1 MRYMIIE
8 RFKQGKVAAIYERA
22 AQEGRMLP
30 EGLKYIDSWVSSNLD
45 VCFQLMEC
53 EEEALFERWI
63 SAWCD
68 LTEFEVIPVIGSDEA
83 LKLAHSSKK

>member
-1 MRYMIIE
+1 MRYMVIE
-8 RFKQGKVAAIYERA
+8 RFKQGKVAAVYERA

-53 EEEALFERWI
+53 DEETLFERWI
-63 SAWCD
+63 SAWRD
-68 LTEFEVIPVIGSDEA
+68 LAEFEIVPVIGSDEA
-83 LKLAHSSKK
+83 SELAYSSKR